1 MICSQLNEVQ
11 IKPPRAEFPMSCMA
25 IGTLE
30 VSRSCPE
37 AGIDVPASAALIR
50 HQGKLQSLADYLD
63 ECGVLLDGP
72 EAIGD
77 GEIGPLEIAKNSRKA
92 QVGLLGENNLV

>member
-1 MICSQLNEVQ
+1 
-11 IKPPRAEFPMSCMA
+11 MSCMA